1 MTGEDFKKEVFPLK
15 NKIFRFAKRL
25 MNIHAEAED
34 ITQDVFVKLW
44 NKKQDLL
51 LMNSIE
57 AYAMTVTKNL
67 CLDKLKARKAIIVE
81 MPVYELPLQTADPN
95 DQAEITNQRKLMNTI
110 INSLPEQ
117 QKMIIQ
123 LREIEGYEFEE
134 IATITDMN
142 INAVRVALSRARKA
156 IKEELVKMYN
166 YGLKAN

>member
-34 ITQDVFVKLW
+34 ITQDVFMKLW

-57 AYAMTVTKNL
+57 AYAITVTKNL
-67 CLDKLKARKAIIVE
+67 CLDKLKARKAVIIELPAYE
-81 MPVYELPLQTADPN
+81 MPQHTADPN
-95 DQAEITNQRKLMNTI
+95 GQAEITDQRQLMNKI
-110 INSLPEQ
+110 ISNLPEQ

-134 IATITDMN
+134 IAAITDMN
-142 INAVRVALSRARKA
+142 INAVRVALSRARKT

>member
-1 MTGEDFKKEVFPLK
+1 
-15 NKIFRFAKRL
+15 

-44 NKKQDLL
+44 NKKQDLQQV
-51 LMNSIE
+51 NSIE
-57 AYAMTVTKNL
+57 AYAMTVTKNV
-67 CLDKLKARKAIIVE
+67 CLDKLKARKAIIIE
-81 MPVYELPLQTADPN
+81 LLAYELPLQAADPN
-95 DQAEITNQRKLMNTI
+95 DQAEIANQRKLMNTI
-110 INSLPEQ
+110 INNLPEQ

-134 IATITDMN
+134 IATISDMN
-142 INAVRVALSRARKA
+142 VNAVRVALSRARKT

>member
-1 MTGEDFKKEVFPLK
+1 
-15 NKIFRFAKRL
+15 
-25 MNIHAEAED
+25 
-34 ITQDVFVKLW
+34 
-44 NKKQDLL
+44 
-51 LMNSIE
+51 
-57 AYAMTVTKNL
+57 
-67 CLDKLKARKAIIVE
+67 